1 MAGGDGRREQRV
13 MDWTWYLFGFKGR
26 INRAK
31 YWLAGLVILSFM
43 LIFVALVQLSLM
55 INFVAHAMGAAHGKG
70 AVSFGFDLDDIFAVL
85 DPAAWRALS
94 FVKLPMLLVR
104 AIGMV
109 LFLWIFLATSI
120 KRLHDRDRSGWWMVP
135 FFAVPDLY
143 NHFSDLLPASYFTL
157 VAGVIMLV
165 LMIWGFVE
173 LYFLRGTKWTNR
185 YGPDP
190 LGKEQTRAR
199 SERTRLRATT
209 PWDQESEIEMV
220 PHKAS
225 PPAAMRVKSGA

>member
-1 MAGGDGRREQRV
+1 

-43 LIFVALVQLSLM
+43 MIFVALVYLSLM
-55 INFVAHAMGAAHGKG
+55 INFVAHAMGTAHGSG
-70 AVSFGFDLDDIFAVL
+70 EVSFGFDLDDIFSML

-94 FVKLPMLLVR
+94 FAKLPMLLVK
-104 AIGMV
+104 ASGMV

-120 KRLHDRDRSGWWMVP
+120 KRLHDRNKSGWWMVP

-143 NHFSDLLPASYFTL
+143 SHFSDLLPGSYFALIT
-157 VAGVIMLV
+157 GGIMLV

-185 YGPDP
+185 FGPNP
-190 LGKEQTRAR
+190 LGKEQMRAR
-199 SERTRLRATT
+199 SAEARRRATT
-209 PWDQESEIEMV
+209 AWDQESEIEMV
-220 PHKAS
+220 PRTAS
-225 PPAAMRVKSGA
+225 PPPVWRVNPGHD

>member
-1 MAGGDGRREQRV
+1 

-55 INFVAHAMGAAHGKG
+55 TNFVAHAMGTAHGNG
-70 AVSFGFDLDDIFAVL
+70 EISFGFDLNEIFVVL

-94 FVKLPMLLVR
+94 FAKLPMLLVR
-104 AIGMV
+104 TIGMV

-120 KRLHDRDRSGWWMVP
+120 KRLHDRDKSGWWMVP
-135 FFAVPDLY
+135 LFAVPDLY
-143 NHFSDLLPASYFTL
+143 NHFSDLLPDSYFML
-157 VAGVIMLV
+157 IPGVIMLV
-165 LMIWGFVE
+165 LMIWGVVE

-185 YGPDP
+185 FGPNP
-190 LGKEQTRAR
+190 LGKEQMRAR
-199 SERTRLRATT
+199 SERARLSATT
-209 PWDQESEIEMV
+209 LPDQESEMV
-220 PHKAS
+220 PHKSS
-225 PPAAMRVKSGA
+225 PPPALRLKPAP

>member
-1 MAGGDGRREQRV
+1 MAGGGCRREHRA

-31 YWLAGLVILSFM
+31 YWLAGLIILSFM
-43 LIFVALVQLSLM
+43 IIFVALVQLSLM
-55 INFVAHAMGAAHGKG
+55 INFVAHAMGTAHGKG
-70 AVSFGFDLDDIFAVL
+70 EVSFGFDLDDIFTVL

-94 FVKLPMLLVR
+94 FAKLPMLLVK
-104 AIGMV
+104 ATGMV
-109 LFLWIFLATSI
+109 LSLWIFIATSI
-120 KRLHDRDRSGWWMVP
+120 KRLHDRDKSGWWMVP
-135 FFAVPDLY
+135 FIAVPSLHD
-143 NHFSDLLPASYFTL
+143 HFSDLLPGSYFAL
-157 VAGVIMLV
+157 ISGAIMLV

-190 LGKEQTRAR
+190 LGKEQMRAR
-199 SERTRLRATT
+199 SVQERLRAST

-220 PHKAS
+220 PHTAS
-225 PPAAMRVKSGA
+225 PPPLWRVKPGT